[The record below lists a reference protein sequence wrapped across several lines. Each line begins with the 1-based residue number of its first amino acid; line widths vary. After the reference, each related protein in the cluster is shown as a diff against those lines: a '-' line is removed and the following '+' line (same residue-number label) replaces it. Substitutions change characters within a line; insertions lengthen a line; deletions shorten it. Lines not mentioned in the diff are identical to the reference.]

1 MKKIKIFLVCAN
13 LLILIN
19 ISVADI
25 APTPNS
31 YSGIPLPSDSTAF
44 NKDPFSD
51 KHHVVDVSMAAE
63 TVFVDLYPTFLKV
76 KAVFRMRGG
85 KTGARN
91 LTAGFPE
98 NIVKRFASHPLY
110 NLVIS
115 VNEKKVTPYYH
126 ADFITDSGPG
136 TYWWLFNLDVP
147 PERGVKVVVSYYQL
161 LFNEYGYGKYRDSFL
176 SGTSEFIGGYIFRT
190 GALWKDN
197 IGHAKIKLTTHGELD
212 KYLTLNPTPHKSSK
226 NIYEWNYFDWNP
238 KNDLSMTLNFPNKY
252 IDSVSSGIAPY
263 NFENISPR
271 IRFIDKL
278 LRFSRSPIL
287 TEEKNNV
294 LITAI
299 LDAASQD
306 ENYELKIYAHKVL
319 EFLRNNI
326 SEYANNLNKYLDIV
340 DRRQI
345 DEEGV
350 ISYDFKPGDYDTDKW
365 DDIFFRTGTIMG
377 TYLHNITAQDALFML
392 TPEKAIE
399 IDSSFTLDRLYKDG
413 MKIFRNHSKP
423 IDGRFS
429 EYGTLGLVSEDLFNS
444 LRQQN
449 RTNIF
454 IVIGIF
460 TALFLM
466 LIYFA
471 WKFYKN
477 KYSKK

>member
-1 MKKIKIFLVCAN
+1 
-13 LLILIN
+13 
-19 ISVADI
+19 
-25 APTPNS
+25 
-31 YSGIPLPSDSTAF
+31 
-44 NKDPFSD
+44 
-51 KHHVVDVSMAAE
+51 
-63 TVFVDLYPTFLKV
+63 
-76 KAVFRMRGG
+76 
-85 KTGARN
+85 
-91 LTAGFPE
+91 
-98 NIVKRFASHPLY
+98 
-110 NLVIS
+110 
-115 VNEKKVTPYYH
+115 
-126 ADFITDSGPG
+126 
-136 TYWWLFNLDVP
+136 
-147 PERGVKVVVSYYQL
+147 
-161 LFNEYGYGKYRDSFL
+161 
-176 SGTSEFIGGYIFRT
+176 
-190 GALWKDN
+190 
-197 IGHAKIKLTTHGELD
+197 
-212 KYLTLNPTPHKSSK
+212 
-226 NIYEWNYFDWNP
+226 
-238 KNDLSMTLNFPNKY
+238 
-252 IDSVSSGIAPY
+252 
-263 NFENISPR
+263 
-271 IRFIDKL
+271 
-278 LRFSRSPIL
+278 
-287 TEEKNNV
+287 

-299 LDAASQD
+299 LDAANQD

-319 EFLRNNI
+319 EFLHKNI
-326 SEYANNLNKYLDIV
+326 SEYANNLYKYLDIV
-340 DRRQI
+340 DRQQMG
-345 DEEGV
+345 EEGV
-350 ISYDFKPGDYDTDKW
+350 VYYDFKPGDYDTDKW